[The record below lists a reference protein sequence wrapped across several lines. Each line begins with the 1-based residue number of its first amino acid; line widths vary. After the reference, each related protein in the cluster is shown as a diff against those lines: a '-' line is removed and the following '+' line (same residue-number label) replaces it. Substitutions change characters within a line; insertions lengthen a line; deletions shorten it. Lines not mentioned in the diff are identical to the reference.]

1 MRRSTNSTVL
11 FLIIVLAAAMFPELA
26 RSQSGRGRPKVPTP
40 SPGAPQPQ
48 PVTIPAA
55 ASVVKQEQV
64 GNVSRFLLHN
74 GITVIISEQHSAPI
88 AASVACFKAGLR
100 LDPETA
106 PGIARLVSRTITSG
120 ARRPMVDLR
129 SIGSTLRADLSL
141 ESSTYSLVVPSGK
154 IKEALA
160 AQADLFQNLIV
171 DADQLRRDAMRLVE
185 EEKWNS
191 ALSSDLSEPFGQG
204 RSVGLRESEASTYS
218 LARLLNIASP
228 GNAMVK
234 PLNIER
240 LGLIT
245 PDLVEAFYRAHY
257 RPDKLIIVVAGD
269 VVPFTTLVQIQ
280 QLYAGLGAQAQPM
293 SEPAKTPD
301 RPAAKGSSPTASSAA
316 RPTDQT
322 KTTGSVPTP
331 APAATSQPQEA
342 EQPKLRYG
350 EDRGDLNQPIVSI
363 GYHVPGPESKDWP
376 IIEVLSAV
384 AGVGR
389 ASRLQASMVDGQMAA
404 SRVDSTYLFQTN
416 AAMLVFQIRPA
427 GDPSGVSI
435 DKAESS
441 FFREIERLRREV
453 PSEAEMF
460 RAKALLEKRFID
472 RTESYAGRA
481 RELARSEAVLGRIR
495 GPQDYRAAIGAVK
508 AEDLQHA
515 AAKYFALSNTSVHEY
530 ESLTAPPRTF
540 DADSFSAT
548 VLAWAPEIARPV
560 AAASAPASDPSSVPA
575 PQRGV
580 ERSVQQQADMESIQP
595 LPVKDFSTLNGP
607 RAFVREDRSV
617 PKITVALLFQG
628 GRLVEGETSS
638 GTTELML
645 RSMLYGTPRR
655 TGQQLA
661 QEWEQLGA
669 EIALVVE
676 PDFFGFVLS
685 GLSRNAE
692 HTLKLLRDCIEE
704 PAFRDDDIQR
714 ARIAQI
720 GAIRESR
727 DSSLARARELLTRAL
742 YPGTPYGLPPHGREE
757 LAVKLTG
764 EQLREWHS
772 RLVKRQLP
780 LAIIV
785 GDTNGSALVSS
796 QLAEAFRRR
805 ELDTALPV
813 RVPGAPRPAEQIELR
828 RVEQT
833 AAAIGFVGPRA
844 ADSGSQD
851 AVEVMEAAMNDAGGR
866 LDRELLDKGLAVMA
880 SLESDALFAAGTIR
894 AEMVTSPGDEQR
906 ARNALL
912 MELEKLSKNGLS
924 PEEAA
929 AAGALAAGA
938 KLDALQSQ
946 GRRALE
952 YARAVIAQQKASD
965 VDNSTERLSKVTTD
979 DIKRVA
985 AAYLKPASLSAG
997 IVRASRPTQ
1006 PQPK

>member
-1 MRRSTNSTVL
+1 MRRSTNSIVL
-11 FLIIVLAAAMFPELA
+11 FLVIVLTAAMLPELA

-48 PVTIPAA
+48 PVTIPAS

-64 GNVSRFLLHN
+64 GNVSRFLLRN

-88 AASVACFKAGLR
+88 AASVACFKAGTR
-100 LDPETA
+100 HEPETA
-106 PGIARLVSRTITSG
+106 PGIARLVGRTITSAG
-120 ARRPMVDLR
+120 RGPIVELR
-129 SIGSTLRADLSL
+129 SIGSTLRCDLSF
-141 ESSTYSLVVPSGK
+141 ETSTYSLVTPSGK

-160 AQADLFQNLIV
+160 AQADLLQNFVV
-171 DADQLRRDAMRLVE
+171 DANQLRRDATRLVE

-191 ALSSDLSEPFGQG
+191 ALWSDLSESFGQEPAG
-204 RSVGLRESEASTYS
+204 GLRDSTPSAYS

-234 PLNIER
+234 PLNIEK
-240 LGLIT
+240 LALIT
-245 PDLVEAFYRAHY
+245 DDQVEAFYRAHY
-257 RPDKLIIVVAGD
+257 RPDKLIIAVAGD

-280 QLYAGLGAQAQPM
+280 QLYAGLGAQAQPI
-293 SEPAKTPD
+293 SEPARNPD
-301 RPAAKGSSPTASSAA
+301 RSAKGSPPTASTAGRHADQTNAPGPVQPSAPSPTS
-316 RPTDQT
+316 RPTET
-322 KTTGSVPTP
+322 
-331 APAATSQPQEA
+331 
-342 EQPKLRYG
+342 EQPTLRYG
-350 EDRGDLNQPIVSI
+350 EDRGDLNQSIVSI
-363 GYHVPGPESKDWP
+363 GYHVPGPESKEWAV
-376 IIEVLSAV
+376 IEVLSAV

-389 ASRLQASMVDGQMAA
+389 ASRLHSSMVDGQMAA
-404 SRVDSTYLFQTN
+404 SRVDSIYLSQTN

-427 GDPSGVSI
+427 GDPSGASI

-441 FFREIERLRREV
+441 FFREIERLRHEV
-453 PSEAEMF
+453 PSEAEML

-481 RELARSEAVLGRIR
+481 RQLARSEAMLGGI
-495 GPQDYRAAIGAVK
+495 GGAPDYRAAIGAVK
-508 AEDLQHA
+508 AEDLQRA
-515 AAKYFALSNTSVHEY
+515 AGKYFVLFNTSVHEY
-530 ESLTAPPRTF
+530 ESLIAPPRTF
-540 DADSFSAT
+540 DAGSFSAT

-560 AAASAPASDPSSVPA
+560 AAVSAPASDPSSVPA

-580 ERSVQQQADMESIQP
+580 ERSAQQQADMESIQP

-617 PKITVALLFQG
+617 PKVTVALLFQG
-628 GRLVEGETSS
+628 GRLVESETTS

-645 RSMLYGTPRR
+645 RSMLYGTTRR

-676 PDFFGFVLS
+676 PDFFGFMLS
-685 GLSRNAE
+685 AQSRNAE
-692 HTLKLLRDCIEE
+692 HTLKLLRDCIED
-704 PAFRDDDIQR
+704 PAFRDDDVQR

-720 GAIRESR
+720 GVIRDSR
-727 DSSLARARELLTRAL
+727 DSSLAQARELLTRAL

-757 LAVKLTG
+757 LAVKLTS

-813 RVPGAPRPAEQIELR
+813 RVPGAPRPTEQIESR
-828 RVEQT
+828 RTEQT
-833 AAAIGFVGPRA
+833 AAAIGFVGPKA
-844 ADSGSQD
+844 ADGAGQD
-851 AVEVMEAAMNDAGGR
+851 AVRVMEAAMNHAGGR
-866 LDRELLDKGLAVMA
+866 LDRELMDKGLAVMA
-880 SLESDALFAAGTIR
+880 SLEGDSLFAAGTIS
-894 AEMVTSPGDEQR
+894 AEIVTSPGDEQR

-912 MELEKLSKNGLS
+912 VELEKLSKNGLS
-924 PEEAA
+924 PDEAA
-929 AAGALAAGA
+929 AAGALAAGT

-965 VDNSTERLSKVTTD
+965 VDSSAERLSKVATD

-985 AAYLKPASLSAG
+985 AVYLKPTSSSAG